1 MDLEQPACCPE
12 VGSAQQAEPETVPP
26 GDADFRVLKS
36 GAATWKIVAV
46 SLRAHEFL
54 HGNLAPGG
62 ENAQAGVVF
71 TDHRGVNGL
80 ILHVRA
86 RGYTTELIGP
96 RGPVR
101 V

>member
-1 MDLEQPACCPE
+1 MDLTHLADHPE
-12 VGSAQQAEPETVPP
+12 ADSAQQADPETVQQIDP
-26 GDADFRVLKS
+26 DFRVLKT
-36 GAATWKIVAV
+36 GAATWKMVAV
-46 SLRAHEFL
+46 SPRARDFMHR
-54 HGNLAPGG
+54 NLALGG
-62 ENAQAGVVF
+62 EEAQAGVVF

-86 RGYTTELIGP
+86 RGYTTDLIGP